1 MADKT
6 VLKSVF
12 FLNHKKP
19 FKKARDTTYCLDTPI
34 RRRKYNDF
42 VRGYIINSVD
52 GAVYAG
58 KGGLY
63 NPFKKIVLNVYK
75 KFSFVSLRGML
86 IRSLVWCLPIVK
98 LCLLASLFRYSP
110 KVNAV
115 QRSQFK

>member
-1 MADKT
+1 MLKKQNKKQKT
-6 VLKSVF
+6 
-12 FLNHKKP
+12 
-19 FKKARDTTYCLDTPI
+19 RDTKSYLDTQLEEENTMI
-34 RRRKYNDF
+34 LN
-42 VRGYIINSVD
+42 VYIVNSVN

-115 QRSQFK
+115 KRSQFK